1 MRLNQI
7 TAAATDLDAS
17 ISFYQTLGLRLIVK
31 SPHYA
36 RFELPDGEATFS
48 LHTVQGDIPRENA
61 PQLYF
66 EVLDVDFEVS
76 RMRHAGVEIEQAPQ
90 MQDWLWYEAWLRDP
104 AGNQICLFN
113 ASDNRR
119 YPPWR
124 IDKAPAVKNLHLVI
138 RDGAAWSLVRVD
150 GGEEAWR
157 TLQDRFGD
165 YKASLGPFDLFD
177 VLSIMERD
185 WPQLFLARQTAIRA
199 FVESSDTQL
208 TL

>member
-17 ISFYQTLGLRLIVK
+17 IAFYQALSLRLIVK

-48 LHTVQGDIPRENA
+48 LHLTDGAVPRENA

-76 RMRHAGVEIEQAPQ
+76 RMRHAGVAIEQEPKA
-90 MQDWLWYEAWLRDP
+90 QDWLWYEAWLRDP
-104 AGNQICLFN
+104 AGNRICLYN
-113 ASDNRR
+113 AGENRR

-124 IDKAPAVKNLHLVI
+124 IDQSPGAQNLHIVI
-138 RDGAAWSLVRVD
+138 RDGEAWSLRKHEGD
-150 GGEEAWR
+150 WAD
-157 TLQDRFGD
+157 LQAHYADF
-165 YKASLGPFDLFD
+165 KTSLGPFDLFD
-177 VLSIMERD
+177 VLSVIERD
-185 WPQLFLARQTAIRA
+185 WPALFLAKQNAIRA
-199 FVESSDTQL
+199 FVESDEIEL